1 MYDEYRKRSYC
12 CNLNDFIYSLH
23 VSNQVQ
29 KLNKVKDTFAK
40 NFDIFALLLHKNYEY
55 ILIHQSKTS

>member
-29 KLNKVKDTFAK
+29 KLNKVKDTFEKHLILA
-40 NFDIFALLLHKNYEY
+40 ILLHKIMN
-55 ILIHQSKTS
+55 IS